1 MNAAWRSFAEELAR
15 WGDAGRRADFWW
27 RDDDATRASPA
38 LERLVRLSASV
49 PVALAV
55 VPADAEA
62 SLGAALAATV
72 DVLQHGGDHR
82 NRAAPGEKKNE
93 FPPAEAAA
101 GLARIAAG
109 RARLAGLLADRFVPV
124 FAPPWNRMSPG
135 LVGALAGAGLR
146 GLSRFGARA
155 AAHAA
160 PGLPQIN
167 THVDVIAWREG
178 KSFAGEEAV
187 LGAAVRHLAAKRSG
201 AADKDE
207 PTGWLTHHAVHDPG
221 TWDFL
226 ERLIEMTLRT
236 PSVRWRAA
244 RDLFGLA

>member
-1 MNAAWRSFAEELAR
+1 MPAAIES
-15 WGDAGRRADFWW
+15 
-27 RDDDATRASPA
+27 
-38 LERLVRLSASV
+38 
-49 PVALAV
+49 
-55 VPADAEA
+55 
-62 SLGAALAATV
+62 
-72 DVLQHGGDHR
+72 
-82 NRAAPGEKKNE
+82 
-93 FPPAEAAA
+93 
-101 GLARIAAG
+101 
-109 RARLAGLLADRFVPV
+109 
-124 FAPPWNRMSPG
+124 
-135 LVGALAGAGLR
+135 AGLR